1 MRPLVFHP
9 HAEAYVMM
17 TANEIRAKFL
27 EYFVANGHQMVSSSP
42 LVPREDPTLLFTNA
56 GMVQFKKVFLGQDK
70 PGYKRATTSQKC
82 LRVGGKHNDLENVGR
97 TARHHTFFEMLGNF
111 SFGDYFKE
119 DAIKFAWTFLT
130 EVIGLDKSRLYATVY
145 LDDDEAHGLWK
156 KIAGLSDDRI
166 FRLGEKDNFWSMGDT
181 GPCGPCSEIMYDR
194 GEEIACGPNCG
205 IGTCDCDRYL
215 EIWNLVFMQY
225 DQIEPGNRVTLPRPS
240 IDTGMGLERIAA
252 VVQGVHSNFD
262 IDLFQTIIA
271 TAAQIAGV
279 TYGADEESDTA
290 LRVIGDHSRS
300 VAFLLADGVMPS
312 NEGRGYV
319 LRRLIRRALRFGK
332 LIGLSDPFLYKTA
345 GTVVD
350 VMGEAYPELVVSREF
365 MERVVREEEERFGVT
380 LDKGLAILGEELD
393 RMAAAG
399 ETTITG
405 AFAFK
410 LYDTY
415 GFPLDIVNDVAGK
428 RGMIADED
436 GYRVCMAEQKARAKK
451 AWKGSG
457 ETDPAV
463 LFLELLESGMQSR
476 FVGYD
481 TLTAQSRVNALIS
494 AEGQAVERL
503 TVGETGYMVSAVTP
517 FYGESGGQA
526 GDVGVVTTL
535 TGDAVVTG
543 TLKAGPELTA
553 HHIKVEKGEILLD
566 QEADLAVDTAVRLA
580 TARNHTTTH
589 LLHKALKS
597 VLGNHVNQAGSLVA
611 PDRLRFDFTHNSA
624 LSAEELAKVEDEVN
638 AAILLDAPVVTEVL
652 AIEQARAKGATALF
666 GEKYGDTVRVVEVPG
681 VSMEFCG
688 GTHLRATGQAGS
700 FLILSESGVAAGT
713 RRIEAATGFNA
724 LAQMRTMR
732 GELDETLHAV
742 KARPGEL
749 VSRVKKLQDEIK
761 ALGKEKEQLAAK
773 LASGQGRD
781 LLAGLEE
788 VGGVKLLCARVDAP
802 NVKALREAMDDLR
815 SKVPSGVVAIAA
827 EQEGGK
833 VSLIVAVSKDLHGRF
848 TAPAL
853 IKDAAA
859 AVGGSGGGRPDM
871 AQAGGTNPAG
881 IDEAFAKVKA
891 AVAG

>member
-1 MRPLVFHP
+1 
-9 HAEAYVMM
+9 MM

-27 EYFVANGHQMVSSSP
+27 DFFAANGHQPVASSP
-42 LVPREDPTLLFTNA
+42 LIPREDPSLLFTNA

-70 PGYKRATTSQKC
+70 PGYKRATTAQKC

-119 DAIKFAWTFLT
+119 EAIRFAWTFLT

-145 LDDDEAHGLWK
+145 KDDDEAFGLWK
-156 KIAGLSDDRI
+156 KVAGLTDDRI
-166 FRLGEKDNFWSMGDT
+166 YRLGEKDNFWSMGDT

-194 GEEIACGPNCG
+194 GEEVSCGPNCG
-205 IGTCDCDRYL
+205 IGSCDCDRYL

-225 DQIEPGNRVTLPRPS
+225 DQIDADTRVALPRPS
-240 IDTGMGLERIAA
+240 IDTGMGLERITA

-271 TAAQIAGV
+271 KAAEIAGV
-279 TYGADEESDTA
+279 AYGANDEHDTA

-350 VMGEAYPELVVSREF
+350 VMGEAYPELVASREF

-380 LDKGLAILGEELD
+380 LDKGLAILAEELD
-393 RMAAAG
+393 RMEAAG
-399 ETTITG
+399 EKTITG
-405 AFAFK
+405 QFAFK

-428 RGMIADED
+428 RGIVTDEA
-436 GYRVCMAEQKARAKK
+436 GYKVCMAEQKARAKK

-463 LFLELLESGMQSR
+463 LFLELLESGMKTR

-481 TLTAQSRVNALIS
+481 TLSVKSRVNALI
-494 AEGQAVERL
+494 AADGQAVERL
-503 TVGETGYMVSAVTP
+503 TVGEKGYMVSAVTP
-517 FYGESGGQA
+517 FYGESGGQT
-526 GDVGVVTTL
+526 GDVGQIATL
-535 TGDAVVTG
+535 TGEAAVLG
-543 TLKAGPELTA
+543 TIKAGPELTA
-553 HHIKVEKGEILLD
+553 QHIEVKNGEILLD
-566 QEADLAVDTAVRLA
+566 QEADLTVDEAVRTA
-580 TARNHTTTH
+580 TARNHTVTH
-589 LLHKALKS
+589 LLHKALKN
-597 VLGNHVNQAGSLVA
+597 VLGGHVNQAGSLVT
-611 PDRLRFDFTHNSA
+611 PERLRFDFTHVSA
-624 LSAEELAKVEDEVN
+624 MTPDELSRVEDEVN
-638 AAILLDAPVVTEVL
+638 AAILLDAPVVTEVMP
-652 AIEQARAKGATALF
+652 IEAARSKGATALF
-666 GEKYGDTVRVVEVPG
+666 GEKYGDEVRVVEVPG

-724 LAQMRTMR
+724 LAQMRAVR
-732 GELDETLHAV
+732 GELDEALHAV

-749 VSRVKKLQDEIK
+749 SARVKKMQDDIK
-761 ALGKEKEQLAAK
+761 ALTKEKEQLAAK

-781 LLAGLEE
+781 LMSGLED
-788 VGGVKLLCARVDAP
+788 VGGVKLLCAKVDAP
-802 NVKALREAMDDLR
+802 SVKALREAMDDLR
-815 SKVPSGVVAIAA
+815 SKVASGVIAIAS
-827 EQEGGK
+827 ELEGGK
-833 VSLIVAVSKDLHGRF
+833 VSLIVAVSKDLHDRF

-871 AQAGGTNPAG
+871 AQAGGSDAAG
-881 IDEAFAKVKA
+881 IDEAFARVKA
-891 AVAG
+891 AITK

>member
-1 MRPLVFHP
+1 
-9 HAEAYVMM
+9 MM

-27 EYFVANGHQMVSSSP
+27 EFFVANGHQQVASSP
-42 LVPREDPTLLFTNA
+42 LVPREDPSLLFTNA

-119 DAIKFAWTFLT
+119 DAIRFAWTFLT

-156 KIAGLSDDRI
+156 KVAGLSDERI
-166 FRLGEKDNFWSMGDT
+166 YRLGEKDNFWSMGDT

-194 GEEIACGPNCG
+194 GAEIACGPNCG
-205 IGTCDCDRYL
+205 IGTCDCDRFL

-225 DQIEPGNRVTLPRPS
+225 DQIDKETRVALPRPS

-271 TAAQIAGV
+271 TAASIAKV
-279 TYGADEESDTA
+279 AYGDNDEHDTA

-332 LIGLSDPFLYKTA
+332 LIGLSDPFLFKTA

-350 VMGEAYPELVVSREF
+350 VMGDAYPELVASREF

-393 RMAAAG
+393 RMEAAG
-399 ETTITG
+399 EKTITG
-405 AFAFK
+405 QFAFK

-428 RGMIADED
+428 RGIVADED
-436 GYRVCMAEQKARAKK
+436 GYRASMAEQKARAKK

-463 LFLELLESGMQSR
+463 LFLELLESGMKSR
-476 FVGYD
+476 FVGYEA
-481 TLTAQSRVNALIS
+481 LTAQSRVNALIS

-503 TVGETGYMVSAVTP
+503 TAGETGYMVSAVTP

-526 GDVGVVTTL
+526 GDVGKVSTL
-535 TGDAVVTG
+535 TGDAAVTG
-543 TLKAGPELTA
+543 TVKAGPELTA
-553 HHIKVEKGEILLD
+553 HHIKVEAGEILLD
-566 QEADLAVDTAVRLA
+566 QEAELAVDTATRMA
-580 TARNHTTTH
+580 TARNHTATH
-589 LLHKALKS
+589 LLHKALKN
-597 VLGNHVNQAGSLVA
+597 VLGGHVNQAGSLVA
-611 PDRLRFDFTHNSA
+611 PDRLRFDFTHVSA
-624 LSAEELAKVEDEVN
+624 MTPEELARVEDEVN

-652 AIEQARAKGATALF
+652 PIEAARSKGATALF
-666 GEKYGDTVRVVEVPG
+666 GEKYGDEVRVVEVPG

-688 GTHLRATGQAGS
+688 GTHLSATGQAGS
-700 FLILSESGVAAGT
+700 FLILSEAGVAAGT
-713 RRIEAATGFNA
+713 RRIEAATGLNA
-724 LAQMRTMR
+724 LAQMRAMR
-732 GELDETLHAV
+732 GERDEALHLV

-749 VSRVKKLQDEIK
+749 VGRVKKLQDEIK

-781 LLAGLEE
+781 LLSGLEE
-788 VGGVKLLCARVDAP
+788 IGGVKVLCAKVDAP

-881 IDEAFAKVKA
+881 IDEAFSRVKA

>member
-1 MRPLVFHP
+1 
-9 HAEAYVMM
+9 MM
-17 TANEIRAKFL
+17 TAHEIRAKFL
-27 EYFVANGHQMVSSSP
+27 DFFAAQGHRKVASSP
-42 LVPREDPTLLFTNA
+42 LIPREDPSLLFTNA

-119 DAIKFAWTFLT
+119 DAIRFAWTFLT

-145 LDDDEAHGLWK
+145 LDDDEAFGLWQK
-156 KIAGLSDDRI
+156 VAGLTPDRI
-166 FRLGEKDNFWSMGDT
+166 YRLGEKDNFWSMGDT

-194 GEEIACGPNCG
+194 GEEVSCGPDCG
-205 IGTCDCDRYL
+205 IGSCDCDRFL

-225 DQIEPGNRVTLPRPS
+225 DQLESGERVALPRPS

-271 TAAQIAGV
+271 TAASIAGV
-279 TYGADEESDTA
+279 TYGATDEQDTA
-290 LRVIGDHSRS
+290 LRVIADHSRA
-300 VAFLLADGVMPS
+300 VAFLVADGVMPS

-332 LIGLSDPFLYKTA
+332 LIGLSDPFLFKTA

-350 VMGEAYPELVVSREF
+350 VMGDAYPELVTTRDF
-365 MERVVREEEERFGVT
+365 MERMVREEEERFGVT
-380 LDKGLAILGEELD
+380 LDKGLAILAEELD
-393 RMAAAG
+393 RMEAAG
-399 ETTITG
+399 EKTITG
-405 AFAFK
+405 QFAFK

-428 RGMIADED
+428 RGITTDED
-436 GYRVCMAEQKARAKK
+436 GYKACMAEQKARAKK

-463 LFLELLESGMQSR
+463 LFLELLESGMKSR
-476 FVGYD
+476 FVGYE

-503 TVGETGYMVSAVTP
+503 TAGETGYAVCAVTP

-526 GDVGVVTTL
+526 GDVGAITTL
-535 TGDAVVTG
+535 TGNATVTG
-543 TLKAGPELTA
+543 TIKAGPELTA
-553 HHIKVEKGEILLD
+553 HHITIAAGEILLD
-566 QEADLAVDTAVRLA
+566 QEADLAVDTAVRAA
-580 TARNHTTTH
+580 TARNHTCTH
-589 LLHKALKS
+589 LLHKALKN
-597 VLGNHVNQAGSLVA
+597 VLGSHVNQAGSLVT
-611 PDRLRFDFTHNSA
+611 PDRLRFDFTHIA
-624 LSAEELAKVEDEVN
+624 AMTPDELSRVEDEVN
-638 AAILLDAPVVTEVL
+638 ASILLDAPVTIEVL
-652 AIEQARAKGATALF
+652 PIEAARSKGATALF

-688 GTHLRATGQAGS
+688 GTHLAATGQAGS

-713 RRIEAATGFNA
+713 RRIEAATGLNTI
-724 LAQMRTMR
+724 RHVREMR
-732 GELDETLHAV
+732 GELDESLHVA
-742 KARPGEL
+742 KAKAGEL
-749 VSRVKKLQDEIK
+749 PARIKKLQDDIR
-761 ALGKEKEQLAAK
+761 ALTKEKEQLAAK

-781 LLAGLEE
+781 LLSGLEDI
-788 VGGVKLLCARVDAP
+788 GGVKVLCAKVDAP
-802 NVKALREAMDDLR
+802 NIKALREAMDDLR

-827 EQEGGK
+827 EQDGGK

-853 IKDAAA
+853 IKEAAA

-881 IDEAFAKVKA
+881 IEEAFAKVKA
-891 AVAG
+891 AVVG

>member
-1 MRPLVFHP
+1 
-9 HAEAYVMM
+9 MM
-17 TANEIRAKFL
+17 TAQEIRAKFL
-27 EYFVANGHQMVSSSP
+27 DFFAAQGHRKVASSP
-42 LVPREDPTLLFTNA
+42 LIPREDPSLLFTNA

-119 DAIKFAWTFLT
+119 DAIRFAWTFLT

-145 LDDDEAHGLWK
+145 LDDDEAFGLWQK
-156 KIAGLSDDRI
+156 VAGLSPDRI
-166 FRLGEKDNFWSMGDT
+166 YRLGEKDNFWSMGDT

-194 GEEIACGPNCG
+194 GEEVSCGPDCG
-205 IGTCDCDRYL
+205 IGSCDCDRYL

-225 DQIEPGNRVTLPRPS
+225 DQLESGERVALPRPS

-271 TAAQIAGV
+271 TAASIAGV
-279 TYGADEESDTA
+279 TYGATDEQDTA
-290 LRVIGDHSRS
+290 LRVIADHSRA
-300 VAFLLADGVMPS
+300 VAFLVADGVMPS

-332 LIGLSDPFLYKTA
+332 LIGLSDPFLFKTA

-350 VMGEAYPELVVSREF
+350 VMGDAYPELVATRDF
-365 MERVVREEEERFGVT
+365 MERMVREEEERFGVT
-380 LDKGLAILGEELD
+380 LDKGLAILAEELD
-393 RMAAAG
+393 RMEAAG
-399 ETTITG
+399 EKAITG
-405 AFAFK
+405 QFAFK

-428 RGMIADED
+428 RGITTDED
-436 GYRVCMAEQKARAKK
+436 GYKACMAEQKARAKK

-463 LFLELLESGMQSR
+463 LFLELLESGMKSR
-476 FVGYD
+476 FVGYE
-481 TLTAQSRVNALIS
+481 TLAAQSRVNALIS

-503 TVGETGYMVSAVTP
+503 TAGETGYVVCAVTP

-526 GDVGVVTTL
+526 GDVGAITTL
-535 TGDAVVTG
+535 TGNATVAG
-543 TLKAGPELTA
+543 TIKAGPELTA
-553 HHIKVEKGEILLD
+553 HHITVAAGEILLD
-566 QEADLAVDTAVRLA
+566 QEADLAVDTAVRAA
-580 TARNHTTTH
+580 TARNHTCTH
-589 LLHKALKS
+589 LLHKALKN
-597 VLGNHVNQAGSLVA
+597 VLGSHVNQAGSLVT
-611 PDRLRFDFTHNSA
+611 PDRLRFDFTHIA
-624 LSAEELAKVEDEVN
+624 AMTPDELSRVEDEVN
-638 AAILLDAPVVTEVL
+638 ASILLDAPVTTEVL
-652 AIEQARAKGATALF
+652 PIEAARSKGATALF

-688 GTHLRATGQAGS
+688 GTHLSATGQAGS

-713 RRIEAATGFNA
+713 RRIEAATGFNTIKHV
-724 LAQMRTMR
+724 REMR
-732 GELDETLHAV
+732 GELDESLHAA
-742 KARPGEL
+742 KAKAGEL
-749 VSRVKKLQDEIK
+749 PGRIKKLQDDIK
-761 ALGKEKEQLAAK
+761 ALTKEKEQLAAK

-781 LLAGLEE
+781 LLSGLEDI
-788 VGGVKLLCARVDAP
+788 GGVKVLCAKVDAP
-802 NVKALREAMDDLR
+802 NIKALREAMDDLR

-827 EQEGGK
+827 EQDGGK

-853 IKDAAA
+853 IKEAAA

-881 IDEAFAKVKA
+881 IEEAFAKVKA

>member
-1 MRPLVFHP
+1 
-9 HAEAYVMM
+9 MM

-27 EYFVANGHQMVSSSP
+27 EFFAQNGHQVVASSP
-42 LVPREDPTLLFTNA
+42 LIPREDPTLLFTNA

-119 DAIKFAWTFLT
+119 EAIRYAWTFLT
-130 EVIGLDKSRLYATVY
+130 EVIGLDKSRLYVTVY

-156 KIAGLSDDRI
+156 KVAGVTDDRI

-194 GEEIACGPNCG
+194 GEEVSCGPNCG
-205 IGTCDCDRYL
+205 IGTCDCDRFL

-225 DQIEPGNRVTLPRPS
+225 DQIEPGNRVALPRPS

-262 IDLFQTIIA
+262 IDLFKSIIA
-271 TAAQIAGV
+271 AAADIAGV
-279 TYGADEESDTA
+279 AYGANDEHDTA
-290 LRVIGDHSRS
+290 LRVIADHSRS
-300 VAFLLADGVMPS
+300 VAFLIADGVMPS

-332 LIGLSDPFLYKTA
+332 LIGLSDPFLFKTA

-350 VMGEAYPELVVSREF
+350 VMGEAFPELVAGREF
-365 MERVVREEEERFGVT
+365 MDRVVREEEERFGVT
-380 LDKGLAILGEELD
+380 LDKGLVILSEELD
-393 RMAAAG
+393 RLEAAG
-399 ETTITG
+399 ETTISG
-405 AFAFK
+405 EFAFK

-428 RGMIADED
+428 RGITADEA
-436 GYRVCMAEQKARAKK
+436 GYKVCMAEQKTRAKK

-463 LFLELLESGMQSR
+463 LFLELLESGLKSR

-481 TLTAQSRVNALIS
+481 QDSLVAKSRVNALIS

-503 TVGETGYMVSAVTP
+503 VAGEKGYLVCAVTP

-526 GDVGVVTTL
+526 GDVGTVTTL
-535 TGDAVVTG
+535 TGDAAVIG

-553 HHIKVEKGEILLD
+553 QHIEVKAGEILLD
-566 QEADLAVDTAVRLA
+566 QEAELTVDEAVRTA
-580 TARNHTTTH
+580 TARNHTCTH
-589 LLHKALKS
+589 LLHKALKT
-597 VLGNHVNQAGSLVA
+597 VLGAHVNQAGSLVT
-611 PDRLRFDFTHNSA
+611 PDRLRFDFSHISA
-624 LSAEELAKVEDEVN
+624 MTAEEIARVEDAVN

-652 AIEQARAKGATALF
+652 GIEAARAKGATALF
-666 GEKYGDTVRVVEVPG
+666 GEKYGDEVRVVEVPG

-700 FLILSESGVAAGT
+700 FMILSEAGVAAGT
-713 RRIEAATGFNA
+713 RRIEASTGFNA
-724 LAQMRTMR
+724 LRHMREVR
-732 GELDETLHAV
+732 GELDEGLKTL
-742 KARPGEL
+742 KAKPGEL
-749 VSRVKKLQDEIK
+749 AGRVKKLLDEIK
-761 ALGKEKEQLAAK
+761 ALSKEKEQIASK

-781 LLAGLEE
+781 LMAGLED

-815 SKVPSGVVAIAA
+815 SKLPSGVIAIAA
-827 EQEGGK
+827 EQEDGK
-833 VSLIVAVSKDLHGRF
+833 VSLIVAVSKDLHAKF

-871 AQAGGTNPAG
+871 AQAGGANPAG
-881 IDEAFAKVKA
+881 IDEAFAIVRRQ
-891 AVAG
+891 VAG

>member
-1 MRPLVFHP
+1 
-9 HAEAYVMM
+9 MM

-27 EYFVANGHQMVSSSP
+27 EFFASQGHQKVASSP

-119 DAIKFAWTFLT
+119 DAIRFAWTFLT

-156 KIAGLSDDRI
+156 KIAGLTDDRI

-194 GEEIACGPNCG
+194 GEEVSCGPNCG
-205 IGTCDCDRYL
+205 IGTCDCDRFL

-225 DQIEPGNRVTLPRPS
+225 DQIEPGNRVALPRPS

-262 IDLFQTIIA
+262 IDLFQKIIQ
-271 TAAQIAGV
+271 TAAAIAGV
-279 TYGADEESDTA
+279 AYGADDEHDTA

-350 VMGEAYPELVVSREF
+350 VMGDAYPELVTSREF

-380 LDKGLAILGEELD
+380 LDKGLAILSEELE
-393 RMAAAG
+393 RLEAAG
-399 ETTITG
+399 TRTISG
-405 AFAFK
+405 EFAFK

-428 RGMIADED
+428 RGIVADED
-436 GYRVCMAEQKARAKK
+436 GYRACMAEQKARAKK

-463 LFLELLESGMQSR
+463 LFLELLESGMKSR
-476 FVGYD
+476 FVGYHE
-481 TLTAQSRVNALIS
+481 LVVKSRVNALIS

-503 TVGETGYMVSAVTP
+503 TAGETGYMVCAMTP

-526 GDVGVVTTL
+526 GDVGTVTTL
-535 TGDAVVTG
+535 TGDAAVTG

-553 HHIKVEKGEILLD
+553 HHVQVKTGELLLD
-566 QEADLAVDTAVRLA
+566 QEAELRVDEAVRSA
-580 TARNHTTTH
+580 TARNHTCTH
-589 LLHKALKS
+589 LLHKALKT
-597 VLGNHVNQAGSLVA
+597 VLGSHVNQAGSLVT
-611 PDRLRFDFTHNSA
+611 PDRLRFDFSHIAAMTP
-624 LSAEELAKVEDEVN
+624 EELARVEDQVN
-638 AAILLDAPVVTEVL
+638 EAILLDAPVVIEEL
-652 AIEQARAKGATALF
+652 AIEAARAKGATALF
-666 GEKYGDTVRVVEVPG
+666 GEKYGDVVRVVEVPG
-681 VSMEFCG
+681 ISMEFCG

-700 FLILSESGVAAGT
+700 FYILSESGVAAGT
-713 RRIEAATGFNA
+713 RRIEAATGVNA
-724 LAQMRTMR
+724 LRHVREMRH
-732 GELDETLHAV
+732 ELDDALKAV
-742 KARPGEL
+742 KAKPGEL
-749 VSRVKKLQDEIK
+749 AARIKKLQDEAR
-761 ALGKEKEQLAAK
+761 ALSKEKEQLAAK

-781 LLAGLEE
+781 LMAGLEDI
-788 VGGVKLLCARVDAP
+788 GGVKFLAARVDAP

-815 SKVPSGVVAIAA
+815 SKLPSGVIAIAA

-848 TAPAL
+848 TAPAI
-853 IKDAAA
+853 IKEAAA

-891 AVAG
+891 AIAG